1 MCTESPQFILRR
13 STEKSIP
20 QAGLRLVYYNQRLRR
35 LSANKRKLVCKV
47 LKTLLTLFVFFLRL
61 SFGLYILKSSFNLV
75 RHVLGNI
82 QYKNNKKTVLIVI
95 LFFLVH
101 SCDDLSLSVQLRDKT
116 QITHGLSSRNTGFSP
131 RLNDGKFQ

>member
-1 MCTESPQFILRR
+1 M
-13 STEKSIP
+13 
-20 QAGLRLVYYNQRLRR
+20 
-35 LSANKRKLVCKV
+35 CKV

-82 QYKNNKKTVLIVI
+82 QYKNNKKNSVNCHFI
-95 LFFLVH
+95 FLVH